1 MRGTIKILALTG
13 LLALTAPCFPAL
25 AAEPSAEPARDWM
38 DSGRLL
44 ATSGVS
50 QVEGAAGGGLSSWAV
65 ISGYGTRDSLGGNL
79 HGTYIGLPDF
89 TLRSGGLSLGLFN
102 RLELSYTRQAFD
114 TNETG
119 PKLGLPSN
127 YVFSQH
133 IFGAKLRLTG
143 DIVYDQDGFMPQ
155 ISAGVQ
161 FKKNDRGTLLRALGA
176 KSDHGTDFY
185 LSATKLFLAQ
195 SLLVNATA
203 RATKANQFG
212 LLGFGGDKNASYS
225 AQFEGSLAYLLAR
238 DLAIGVE
245 YRTKPDNLSFAREE
259 DAWDIFAA
267 WFINK
272 NLSATIAYVD
282 LGDIALQHNQRGLYL
297 SLQTGF

>member
-1 MRGTIKILALTG
+1 MRGALKTFLFSG
-13 LLALTAPCFPAL
+13 LFACMTSLGTAW
-25 AAEPSAEPARDWM
+25 AADKKPEPARDWM

-50 QVEGAAGGGLSSWAV
+50 QVEGAAGGGLASWAV
-65 ISGYGTRDSLGGNL
+65 ISGYGTRDSVGGNL

-133 IFGAKLRLTG
+133 IFGAKLRLIG
-143 DIVYDQDGFMPQ
+143 DLVYDQDSFLPQ
-155 ISAGVQ
+155 LSAGLQ
-161 FKKNDRGTLLRALGA
+161 YKKNDRGNLVRALGA

-212 LLGFGGDKNASYS
+212 LLGFGGDKKSSYS
-225 AQFEGSLAYLLAR
+225 TEFEGSLAYLLRR

-245 YRTKPDNLSFAREE
+245 YRTKPDNLSFAHED

-272 NLSATIAYVD
+272 NLSATVAYVD
-282 LGDIALQHNQRGLYL
+282 LGDIALQTKQRGLYL